1 MVKGIIIRNKNEK
14 ERKMKLS
21 VIVCLYNTKKEYLDK
36 CLRSIRESTLKNDEY
51 ELLVIDDGSSESY
64 DEIIKKYNPVY
75 VKTPNRGLLSARLY
89 GIMIAKGEYIAFC
102 DSDDS
107 VSFNYYK
114 PMLIKAEKT
123 GADIVINDWAFD
135 TSSTKYACGDDPTI
149 KNDLYL
155 ENDEILNLFASG
167 EGRAHSL
174 FVQWNKLFKKS
185 LLLKAKKELEKT
197 DVVSNKPFTFSE
209 DVISNYFA
217 FKNAKK
223 LVNIHTGYYFYHI
236 HDEQSVSTNSK
247 ASLIKEIDSMSLTFD
262 TILADVSNDTVKDS
276 ILKWRSLMARKHY
289 SYAKAQGHE
298 ELFDYIKEKYN
309 QEKLELAYVKD
320 STLYIGNILLGDN
333 FNDIDRELYRAYKAE
348 GSINV
353 IYNKKDA
360 YTSKAIDYLVE
371 NEGLKINSS
380 SNKLIVV
387 PKRKIKAKHKLVHN
401 KLVYLIGLRLF
412 KKGSKSRAFLK
423 SKM

>member
-1 MVKGIIIRNKNEK
+1 
-14 ERKMKLS
+14 MKLS
-21 VIVCLYNTKKEYLDK
+21 VIVCLFNTKKEYLDK
-36 CLRSIRESTLKNDEY
+36 CLRSIRESTLKSNEY
-51 ELLVIDDGSSESY
+51 ELLVIDDGSSENY
-64 DEIIKKYNPVY
+64 DEIIKRHNPVY
-75 VKTPNRGLLSARLY
+75 VKTSNRGLLAARLY
-89 GIMIAKGEYIAFC
+89 GVMIAKGEYIAFC
-102 DSDDS
+102 DSDDT

-114 PMLIKAEKT
+114 PMIKKAEES

-135 TSSTKYACGDDPTI
+135 TSATKYACGDDPTI

-155 ENDEILNLFASG
+155 EGDDILKLFASG

-174 FVQWNKLFKKS
+174 FVQWNKLFKKE
-185 LLLKAKKELEKT
+185 LFLKAKKMLEKT

-209 DVISNYFA
+209 DVVSNYFV

-247 ASLIKEIDSMSLTFD
+247 ESLIKEVDSMALTFD
-262 TILADVSNDTVKDS
+262 TILNDLTLNGYDNSVRDG

-289 SYAKAQGHE
+289 SYAKAQGHID
-298 ELFDYIKEKYN
+298 LYDYIKEKYN

-320 STLYIGNILLGDN
+320 STLYIGNRLLGDN
-333 FNDIDRELYRAYKAE
+333 FSDIDRELYRAYKAE

-353 IYNKKDA
+353 IYNKKDS
-360 YTSKAIDYLVE
+360 YTAKSIDYLVE
-371 NEGLKINSS
+371 NEGLKINTTST
-380 SNKLIVV
+380 KLIVV
-387 PKRKIKAKHKLVHN
+387 PKRKIKVKHKFVHN